1 MNALKLQAVA
11 VAVAVAAIAAG
22 TAGAATMHPALGAKL
37 SGMGEHGT
45 VHLTSN
51 ATTGKVC
58 WAFTVMNHGLTGA
71 SIHDHAGM
79 MVAKLGPAYKAKSC
93 TTVTPSAVRMIQ
105 SNPGHYVVWVDTK
118 GHMGELRGTLS
129 ASMAHM

>member
-1 MNALKLQAVA
+1 MHALKLQAA
-11 VAVAVAAIAAG
+11 AVAVAAVAAG
-22 TAGAATMHPALGAKL
+22 SAGAATMHPALGAKL

-58 WAFTVMNHGLTGA
+58 WTFDVMTHGVTGA

-93 TTVTPSAVRMIQ
+93 ATVSPSAVRMIQ
-105 SNPGHYVVWVDTK
+105 SKPGSYVVWVDTK

>member
-1 MNALKLQAVA
+1 MHARILLAT
-11 VAVAVAAIAAG
+11 AVAAGALA
-22 TAGAATMHPALGAKL
+22 AGAAAAEMHPTLTAKL

-58 WAFTVMNHGLTGA
+58 WTFDLMTHGVTGA
-71 SIHDHAGM
+71 SIHDASGM
-79 MVAKLGPAYKAKSC
+79 VVAKLGPAYEAKSC

-105 SNPGHYVVWVDTK
+105 SKPGAYVVWVDTK
-118 GHMGELRGTLS
+118 GHMGELRGTLA
-129 ASMAHM
+129 ASMSHM

>member
-1 MNALKLQAVA
+1 MHARMLLVTAVSACAL
-11 VAVAVAAIAAG
+11 AG
-22 TAGAATMHPALGAKL
+22 TAAAAEMHPALTAKL

-58 WAFTVMNHGLTGA
+58 WTFDLMTHGVTAA
-71 SIHDHAGM
+71 SIHDAGGM
-79 MVAKLGPAYKAKSC
+79 VVAKLGPSYKAKSC

-105 SNPGHYVVWVDTK
+105 SKPGAYVVWVDTK
-118 GHMGELRGTLS
+118 GHMGELRGTLA